1 MRHIKNF
8 RMFEAVN
15 EKGDF
20 IVEADT
26 KQDEFEAALEEKL
39 DARYDYGSY
48 DTFSDVVSTM
58 VVNSLMALGKTEDE
72 ACEIA
77 GEMDGFFDYNQTRV
91 DNPYADY
98 GNDVEGNNT
107 YKGRAV
113 CEFEAGGDGYGYSA
127 KLKDV
132 TELFED
138 ILELLGFSEVNES
151 SDVKKDIFDIKK
163 ELHNLNREHE
173 KLVKKVKSLPSPGAH
188 VSKAKSD
195 MLAIEKKIKELEK
208 KRNSML
214 VPKKK

>member
-15 EKGDF
+15 DKGDF
-20 IVEADT
+20 IIDADT
-26 KQDEFEAALEEKL
+26 TQEEFEAALEEKL

-91 DNPYADY
+91 DNPYADF

-138 ILELLGFSEVNES
+138 ILELLGFVDVNES
-151 SDVKKDIFDIKK
+151 VLFDVKK
-163 ELHNLNREHE
+163 ELHSLNKEHE
-173 KLVKKVKSLPSPGAH
+173 KLVKKLKELPSPGAYA
-188 VSKAKSD
+188 SKTKSE

-208 KRNSML
+208 KKTKML
-214 VPKKK
+214 LPKKK